1 MLEIL
6 KLLKGSLKM
15 TIILVSPPQIT
26 RSAMSTVVVNLK
38 IDVSMFAVANNTTW
52 YYPPEGPWRWKSCI
66 SSSSPVIFTWK
77 NGRYMT
83 SKRKKQKKLPWPCF
97 KLGYAL
103 ESFMTVKLDGFKSLN
118 GFGMVSCEALE
129 RQVARVSAFLHIQ
142 KLSVHIDRPVWSQ
155 LATLADSDNHIIL
168 HLFLHQSSINGLDVI
183 SEAEEEKKR
192 ITQQG
197 MVLAGHSWS
206 FGRGFLDKTIW
217 SQWQFREFCGWWK

>member
-1 MLEIL
+1 MCLCLQLQTTQPGTTHL
-6 KLLKGSLKM
+6 KDHEDE
-15 TIILVSPPQIT
+15 
-26 RSAMSTVVVNLK
+26 NLA
-38 IDVSMFAVANNTTW
+38 SHHLHL
-52 YYPPEGPWRWKSCI
+52 
-66 SSSSPVIFTWK
+66 SSSPEKMVGIWHPKEK
-77 NGRYMT
+77 N
-83 SKRKKQKKLPWPCF
+83 KKKLPWPCF

-118 GFGMVSCEALE
+118 GFGMVYCEAFRKIT

-142 KLSVHIDRPVWSQ
+142 KLSVHTDRSVWSR